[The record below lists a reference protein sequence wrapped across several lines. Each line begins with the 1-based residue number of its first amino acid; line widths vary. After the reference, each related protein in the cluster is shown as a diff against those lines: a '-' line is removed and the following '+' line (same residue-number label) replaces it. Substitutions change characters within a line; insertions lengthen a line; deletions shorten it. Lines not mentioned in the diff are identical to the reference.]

1 MNRRGAGIA
10 LIALGV
16 WVYIA
21 LGSAS
26 VLDNVPEAIAALLAM
41 AGGFY
46 LYLAETEKP
55 IP

>member
-16 WVYIA
+16 WVYITR
-21 LGSAS
+21 GSAS
-26 VLDNVPEAIAALLAM
+26 SLDNAREAIAVLLAM
-41 AGGFY
+41 AGAYY

-55 IP
+55 TP

>member
-16 WVYIA
+16 WIYIA
-21 LGSAS
+21 LGKAS
-26 VLDNVPEAIAALLAM
+26 VSDSAPEAIAALLAM
-41 AGGFY
+41 AGAYY
-46 LYLAETEKP
+46 LYLAETEKS

>member
-16 WVYIA
+16 WMYIT
-21 LGSAS
+21 LGKAS
-26 VLDNVPEAIAALLAM
+26 VSDSAPEAMAVLLAM
-41 AGGFY
+41 AGAYY

-55 IP
+55 TP